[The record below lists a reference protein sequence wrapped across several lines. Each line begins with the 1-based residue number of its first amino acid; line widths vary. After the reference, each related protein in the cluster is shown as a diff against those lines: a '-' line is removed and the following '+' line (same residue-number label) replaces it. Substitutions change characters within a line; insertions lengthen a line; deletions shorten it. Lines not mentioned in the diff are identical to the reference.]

1 MIASDG
7 HRAQSTDILQ
17 LAPTLP
23 EGRGCLLILNP
34 FEPHPELGLSVTS
47 SLRRSTQAILK
58 ICLGDCLVKVPPQLQ
73 AGSRGPALLCSIP
86 GCAPQSP
93 E

>member
-7 HRAQSTDILQ
+7 HRAQSADILQ

-23 EGRGCLLILNP
+23 EGRGCLSILNP

-47 SLRRSTQAILK
+47 PLRRSTTGDLENL
-58 ICLGDCLVKVPPQLQ
+58 LG
-73 AGSRGPALLCSIP
+73 
-86 GCAPQSP
+86 
-93 E
+93 